1 MPRDAPTGACGWS
14 DCGRLDRAAARR
26 DEPGP
31 ETTRSGAHPS
41 PLHDPRRPQ
50 EPRTRAEPSPLR
62 RRGGRSAAA
71 RDQATARGGG
81 AVRRRQTPGARRP
94 RAGRGEDA
102 RGVPPRRGRPRGDP
116 SRRAGGHR
124 PRRQGLGQA
133 HGAGD
138 AQIQRPGGWQAGEP
152 DRPPGPGGA
161 RMSVAG
167 GVAPS
172 VLDTLEFPAALER
185 VAAHAAGPLGAARV
199 RGRTPA
205 TDPEPVRAALAQ
217 VAELAA
223 LLLHDDAIRAE
234 PVPDLGPALE
244 LLAVAGS
251 ALEGVQLAALTR
263 ALAGARLTAAELA
276 RLARDAP
283 RTAALRV
290 DPPPKEIETRLARS
304 LDAEGVVLD
313 AASRSLARARQ
324 GVREARQRLVARL
337 DAMLGALDPTDRAP
351 DAAVTLRG
359 GRYVIPIRSTAR
371 ARVGGIVHDESATRS
386 TVFVEPP
393 EVIELGN
400 ALRAAETEEQ
410 REVLRVLRELTDL
423 LRPHRAALAAAWE
436 MCIAFDDL
444 CARARYAVEVNGFA
458 PAIGTGPLAIR
469 NGRHPLLVGGE
480 TPVVPFDLVLAPDEV
495 TILVSGP
502 NTGGKTV
509 LIKAVGLLCLMAQ
522 SGIIPPLGPQ
532 STLPVFD
539 AVFADIGDRQSIAAS
554 LSTFSAHV
562 AALRDLLEHA
572 QAGSLALLDEIGSG
586 TDPAEGGALAAAV
599 LRTLTRRRVVTLAT
613 THLGALKQLAAQTV
627 GIVNASLQF
636 EAETL
641 TPTYRLLKGVPGRSY
656 GLAIARRLGI
666 AADVLDMA
674 ERAVPDAERALD
686 ALLATVETR
695 ARELETKER
704 ELAERDTA
712 LREDAARIDARAEEV
727 ARREREVKTRRSE
740 ERREA
745 REQARAYLLEA
756 RKKVEDALGR
766 ARAAVDEATAREAR
780 RLVEKAIDETA
791 GETTGE
797 KAKEGW
803 MSLEELKRARR
814 GSASPNLPQPPP
826 TSTAPSLT
834 AATEISLIGLRVSE
848 AEPLLVKA
856 LDDAV
861 LADLPYLRVV
871 HGKGT
876 GALRVL
882 LHNVLSADARVQRVG
897 LAPPNLRG
905 HVH

>member
-1 MPRDAPTGACGWS
+1 MPRDASTGARGRS

-31 ETTRSGAHPS
+31 EATRSGAHPS

-116 SRRAGGHR
+116 SRRPGGHR
-124 PRRQGLGQA
+124 RGRQGLGQA

-152 DRPPGPGGA
+152 DRPRGAGGD
-161 RMSVAG
+161 RMSVVG

-185 VAAHAAGPLGAARV
+185 VAAYAAGPLGAARV

-205 TDPEPVRAALAQ
+205 SDPAAIRAALAQ

-234 PVPDLGPALE
+234 PVPDLGPALA

-359 GRYVIPIRSTAR
+359 GRYVIPIRATAR

-480 TPVVPFDLVLAPDEV
+480 VPVVPFDLVLAPDEV

-666 AADVLDMA
+666 ANDVLAEA
-674 ERAVPDAERALD
+674 ERAVPDAERTLDRLLAAVEARGREIETRSSELDTRAAQLEVERQNLADLETLAAQLRVREKALD
-686 ALLATVETR
+686 KD
-695 ARELETKER
+695 ARER
-704 ELAERDTA
+704 
-712 LREDAARIDARAEEV
+712 
-727 ARREREVKTRRSE
+727 
-740 ERREA
+740 
-745 REQARAYLLEA
+745 ARAYLLEA
-756 RKKVEDALGR
+756 RKTVEAALAQ
-766 ARAAVDEATAREAR
+766 ARAAVTEATEKEAR
-780 RLVEKAIDETA
+780 RIVEEAIEK
-791 GETTGE
+791 TGE
-797 KAKEGW
+797 EGRGTREGW
-803 MSLEELKRARR
+803 VNLEELRR
-814 GSASPNLPQPPP
+814 RKNI
-826 TSTAPSLT
+826 PS
-834 AATEISLIGLRVSE
+834 
-848 AEPLLVKA
+848 
-856 LDDAV
+856 
-861 LADLPYLRVV
+861 
-871 HGKGT
+871 
-876 GALRVL
+876 
-882 LHNVLSADARVQRVG
+882 
-897 LAPPNLRG
+897 
-905 HVH
+905 

>member
-1 MPRDAPTGACGWS
+1 
-14 DCGRLDRAAARR
+14 
-26 DEPGP
+26 
-31 ETTRSGAHPS
+31 
-41 PLHDPRRPQ
+41 
-50 EPRTRAEPSPLR
+50 
-62 RRGGRSAAA
+62 
-71 RDQATARGGG
+71 
-81 AVRRRQTPGARRP
+81 
-94 RAGRGEDA
+94 
-102 RGVPPRRGRPRGDP
+102 
-116 SRRAGGHR
+116 
-124 PRRQGLGQA
+124 
-133 HGAGD
+133 
-138 AQIQRPGGWQAGEP
+138 
-152 DRPPGPGGA
+152 
-161 RMSVAG
+161 MSVAG
-167 GVAPS
+167 GVTPS

-234 PVPDLGPALE
+234 PVPDIGPALE

-251 ALEGVQLAALTR
+251 ALEGVQLATLTR

-359 GRYVIPIRSTAR
+359 GRYVIPIRATAR

-727 ARREREVKTRRSE
+727 ARREREVKTRAQALE
-740 ERREA
+740 REA

-756 RKKVEDALGR
+756 RRKVEEALGR

-780 RLVEKAIDETA
+780 RLLEQAIEETTGETA
-791 GETTGE
+791 GEKAGE
-797 KAKEGW
+797 RAGEGGKEKGW
-803 MSLEELKRARR
+803 VSLEDLKRTRGKPPQIAR
-814 GSASPNLPQPPP
+814 PPDR
-826 TSTAPSLT
+826 LT
-834 AATEISLIGLRVSE
+834 AAVATTEISLRGLRLDE
-848 AEPLLVKA
+848 AEPVLVKA

-861 LADLPYLRVV
+861 AADLPYLRVI

-876 GALRVL
+876 GAVRKLVHDL
-882 LHNVLSADARVQRVG
+882 LSADARVQRFG
-897 LAPPNLRG
+897 FAPANQGG
-905 HVH
+905 HGVTIVEFTA